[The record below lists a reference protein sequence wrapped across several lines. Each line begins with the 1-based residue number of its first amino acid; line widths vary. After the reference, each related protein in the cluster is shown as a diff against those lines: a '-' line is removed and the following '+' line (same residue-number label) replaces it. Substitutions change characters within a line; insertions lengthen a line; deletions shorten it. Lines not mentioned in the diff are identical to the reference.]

1 MIVGTCVKISDEIEV
16 EGGGNPDSVTI
27 VSIKD
32 PAGKTV
38 LEDTAMAQ
46 EGETSVWAYIWQTED
61 TFTPGDFT
69 ALIKAVK
76 GDYSGKSEFVFE
88 LEAQT

>member
-46 EGETSVWAYIWQTED
+46 EGETNTWSYVWQTED
-61 TFTPGDFT
+61 TFTPGIFI

-76 GDYSGKSEFVFE
+76 GDYKGNSKLEIE
-88 LEAQT
+88 LEEQD